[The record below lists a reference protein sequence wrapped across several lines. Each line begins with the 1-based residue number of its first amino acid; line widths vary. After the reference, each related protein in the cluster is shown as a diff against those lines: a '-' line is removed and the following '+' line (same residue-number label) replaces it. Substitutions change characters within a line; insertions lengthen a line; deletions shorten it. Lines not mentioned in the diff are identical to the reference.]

1 MNGVVLVYNEPAE
14 SAAPQAR
21 WRLYQFKKGEPF
33 QVAPFPR
40 PYLKTGSVRALAET
54 T

>member
-33 QVAPFPR
+33 QVPLFPR
-40 PYLKTGSVRALAET
+40 S
-54 T
+54 